1 MQWSAEALV
10 IGTRKHGETSVILEA
25 MTEGHGRHLGLVRGG
40 RSRRFRAVL
49 QPGNSVLVTWRA
61 RLDDHLGTF
70 TVEPLVARAAALMDS
85 RRRLYLSQL
94 VCEHLRLLPE
104 RDPHAALYEAALA
117 LIETGDEAVAIG
129 GSLARFELR
138 LLEELG
144 FGLDLSQCAA
154 TGVTDDLVYVSPKS
168 GRAVSAGA
176 GEAHKAR
183 LLALPPF
190 LIGTGEPDPGSVA
203 EALTLTGYFLAAHVW
218 TPRSIA
224 PPTVRDRLIAALL

>member
-10 IGTRKHGETSVILEA
+10 IGTRRHGETSVILEV
-25 MTEGHGRHLGLVRGG
+25 MTEQHGRHLGLVRGG

-49 QPGNSVLVTWRA
+49 QPGNSVLATWRA
-61 RLDDHLGTF
+61 RLDDHLGAF

-85 RRRLYLSQL
+85 RRRLFLSQL

-104 RDPHAALYEAALA
+104 RDPHPSLYAAALA
-117 LIETGDEAVAIG
+117 LIEADDDPVAIG
-129 GSLARFELR
+129 GGLARFELR

-154 TGVTDDLVYVSPKS
+154 TGATEELIYVSPKS
-168 GRAVSAGA
+168 GRAVSAQA
-176 GEAHKAR
+176 GEAHKDK
-183 LLALPPF
+183 LLALPQF
-190 LIGTGEPDPGSVA
+190 LLGRGAPDPGAVA
-203 EALTLTGYFLAAHVW
+203 DALRLAGHFLTAHVW
-218 TPRSIA
+218 TPRAVA